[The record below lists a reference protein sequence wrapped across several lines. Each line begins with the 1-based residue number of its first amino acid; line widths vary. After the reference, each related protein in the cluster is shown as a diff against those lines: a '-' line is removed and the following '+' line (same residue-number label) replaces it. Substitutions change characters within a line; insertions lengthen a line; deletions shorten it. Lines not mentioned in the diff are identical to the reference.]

1 MSKIDAKALR
11 GRVELINNLP
21 TIPMVLKRLLTIVEN
36 PTVSVGEI
44 SEFISSDPA
53 LTTRVLRMVN
63 SPVYGFPGRIS
74 SVSQAVVLLGTN
86 VVKGLLFGV
95 SVFDLM
101 QQCMIGLWEHS
112 LGVAILS
119 RLIAKRKGLK
129 EPEEASVAGLL
140 HDLGKVI
147 FILQLPEEYQKTMDQ
162 AEARGITMAEA
173 EKDLLDVTHA
183 HVGSWVAQ
191 SWRFPAN
198 LVDVIYYHHRPHLA
212 KSAPAEVAIVHLADI
227 LVRARGFGFAGDR
240 FMPSVNQ
247 AAWKSLSLSEEDLKE
262 ILQEMEGSLE
272 ASEELV
278 L

>member
-1 MSKIDAKALR
+1 MSKIDTKALR
-11 GRVELINNLP
+11 SRVELINNLP
-21 TIPMVLKRLLTIVEN
+21 TLPMVLKRLLTIVEK
-36 PTVSVGEI
+36 PSVSVGEI

-63 SPVYGFPGRIS
+63 SPAYGFPGRIS

-101 QQCMIGLWEHS
+101 QRCMIGLWEHS

-140 HDLGKVI
+140 HDIGKVI
-147 FILQLPEEYQKTMDQ
+147 FILQLPQEYQKAMDQ
-162 AEARGITMAEA
+162 AEVSGITMAEA

-198 LVDVIYYHHRPHLA
+198 LVDVICYHHRPHLA
-212 KSAPAEVAIVHLADI
+212 KNAPAEVAIVHLADI

-240 FMPSVNQ
+240 FIPSVNQ

-272 ASEELV
+272 ASEGLEL
-278 L
+278 

>member
-1 MSKIDAKALR
+1 MPKIDAQDIR
-11 GRVELINNLP
+11 SRVERINNLP
-21 TIPMVLKRLLTIVEN
+21 TIPMVLKRLISIVEN
-36 PTVSVGEI
+36 PSVSLGEI

-53 LTTRVLRMVN
+53 LTTKVLRMVN

-101 QQCMIGLWEHS
+101 QQSMIGLWEHS

-129 EPEEASVAGLL
+129 EPEEVSVAGLL
-140 HDLGKVI
+140 HDIGKVI
-147 FILQLPEEYQKTMDQ
+147 FILQLPQEYQKAMDQ
-162 AEARGITMAEA
+162 AEARGITMADA

-183 HVGSWVAQ
+183 HVGAWVAQ

-198 LVDVIYYHHRPHLA
+198 LVDVISYHHRPRLA
-212 KSAPAEVAIVHLADI
+212 KNAPEETAIVHLADV

-240 FMPSVNQ
+240 FMPSLNQ
-247 AAWKSLSLSEEDLKE
+247 AAWKFLGLSEQHLRE

-272 ASEELV
+272 ASQELV

>member
-1 MSKIDAKALR
+1 MSRIDTKALR
-11 GRVELINNLP
+11 SRVERINNLP
-21 TIPMVLKRLLTIVEN
+21 TIPMVLKRLISIVEN
-36 PTVSVGEI
+36 PSVSLGEI

-53 LTTRVLRMVN
+53 LTTKVLRMVN

-95 SVFDLM
+95 SVFELM
-101 QQCMIGLWEHS
+101 QQSMIGLWEHS

-140 HDLGKVI
+140 HDIGKVI
-147 FILQLPEEYQKTMDQ
+147 FILQLPQEYQKAMDQ

-183 HVGSWVAQ
+183 HVGAWVAQ

-198 LVDVIYYHHRPHLA
+198 LVDVINYHHRPQLA

-240 FMPSVNQ
+240 FMPTINQ

>member
-1 MSKIDAKALR
+1 M
-11 GRVELINNLP
+11 LP
-21 TIPMVLKRLLTIVEN
+21 SCP
-36 PTVSVGEI
+36 
-44 SEFISSDPA
+44 
-53 LTTRVLRMVN
+53 
-63 SPVYGFPGRIS
+63 
-74 SVSQAVVLLGTN
+74 
-86 VVKGLLFGV
+86 
-95 SVFDLM
+95 
-101 QQCMIGLWEHS
+101 
-112 LGVAILS
+112 

-140 HDLGKVI
+140 HDIGKVI
-147 FILQLPEEYQKTMDQ
+147 FILQLPEEYQKAMDQ

-183 HVGSWVAQ
+183 HVGSWVTQ

>member
-1 MSKIDAKALR
+1 MSRIDTKALR
-11 GRVELINNLP
+11 SRVERINNLP
-21 TIPMVLKRLLTIVEN
+21 TIPMVLKRLISIIEN
-36 PTVSVGEI
+36 PSVSLGEI

-53 LTTRVLRMVN
+53 LTTKVLRMVN

-95 SVFDLM
+95 SVFELM
-101 QQCMIGLWEHS
+101 QQSMIGLWEHS

-140 HDLGKVI
+140 HDIGKVI
-147 FILQLPEEYQKTMDQ
+147 FILQLPQEYQKAMDQ

-183 HVGSWVAQ
+183 HVGAWVAQ

-198 LVDVIYYHHRPHLA
+198 LVDVINYHHRPQLA

-240 FMPSVNQ
+240 FMPTINQ